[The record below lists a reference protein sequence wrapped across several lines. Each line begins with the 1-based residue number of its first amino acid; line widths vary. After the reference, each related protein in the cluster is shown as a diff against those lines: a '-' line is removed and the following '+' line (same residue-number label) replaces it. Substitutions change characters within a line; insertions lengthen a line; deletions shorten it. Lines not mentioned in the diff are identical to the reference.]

1 MQHEIHALAR
11 LARVSTRTLR
21 HYDQIGL
28 LTAQRLDNG
37 YRCYGP
43 REVDRLQQ
51 ILFYRRLGMG
61 LAQIREILDGP
72 DFTPETAMQQHL
84 ARLRQEQENLAV
96 LIATVEKTLQSWKGE
111 YQMTDQE
118 KFDGLT
124 AAHRNEARY
133 GAELRSRYGEAAVE
147 AAQKKLCAMKPEELQ
162 VQQAL
167 EQQIRDLLAR
177 AVAEGNPAGET
188 AQAACAAHARWIQGF
203 WPAGMYTRQAH
214 LGLGQMYLA
223 DERFTAYYDAIA
235 PGCTQFLV
243 RALGVYCG
251 QSGEN
256 GCVR

>member
-1 MQHEIHALAR
+1 MAR
-11 LARVSTRTLR
+11 AVITGGSRG
-21 HYDQIGL
+21 IG
-28 LTAQRLDNG
+28 A
-37 YRCYGP
+37 
-43 REVDRLQQ
+43 
-51 ILFYRRLGMG
+51 
-61 LAQIREILDGP
+61 
-72 DFTPETAMQQHL
+72 
-84 ARLRQEQENLAV
+84 
-96 LIATVEKTLQSWKGE
+96 
-111 YQMTDQE
+111 
-118 KFDGLT
+118 
-124 AAHRNEARY
+124 
-133 GAELRSRYGEAAVE
+133 AAVRAF
-147 AAQKKLCAMKPEELQ
+147 AACRYEVSFLYEKEHE
-162 VQQAL
+162 
-167 EQQIRDLLAR
+167 LAR